1 MAGSGHYMSTKWS
14 GHRLQ
19 RLHKLAM
26 ECIGWA
32 HETEWV
38 IKNDFHFLSG
48 ATRWMEVDRGT
59 EMGKD
64 GTGVD
69 LTKLSI
75 KNPELGIIVSERL
88 RGKTVKDRHLE

>member
-1 MAGSGHYMSTKWS
+1 
-14 GHRLQ
+14 
-19 RLHKLAM
+19 
-26 ECIGWA
+26 
-32 HETEWV
+32 
-38 IKNDFHFLSG
+38 
-48 ATRWMEVDRGT
+48 MEVDRGT